1 MKPPLLSILTPACWN
16 RVEQGR
22 ALHEKLIHQPGFS
35 QIEHLVLYDNRAR
48 SIGMK
53 RQALLESA
61 RGDFIAFGDRHPSEH
76 AGHEGLHG
84 DGPIGLD
91 LPIRGDDERQGSLR
105 RRHRGHDGRGAG
117 RTLRLF
123 AGSEGKEGHRRER
136 KQSARGIGGEPAREA
151 LRYHI
156 IWHSQ
161 GRTAGQK
168 RRSAYDSKAGKRHG
182 DYSSS

>member
-1 MKPPLLSILTPACWN
+1 MFELLAGDVAVLGQPREAH
-16 RVEQGR
+16 RVATGTDQGGLIAR
-22 ALHEKLIHQPGFS
+22 QGALQPIEFGPERS
-35 QIEHLVLYDNRAR
+35 GIDLEEHL
-48 SIGMK
+48 
-53 RQALLESA
+53 AL
-61 RGDFIAFGDRHPSEH
+61 GHFIAFGDRHPREH

-84 DGPIGLD
+84 HSPSGLD
-91 LPIRGDDERQGSLR
+91 LPIRGDDKRQGSLR
-105 RRHRGHDGRGAG
+105 RCHRGHDGRGAR

-123 AGSEGKEGHRRER
+123 AGGESKEGNRRKRE
-136 KQSARGIGGEPAREA
+136 QSAREIGGEPAREA

-182 DYSSS
+182 VYSSS